1 MNFMVLNMKRDID
14 NDLIKWKK
22 SQRRK
27 PLIIRGA
34 RQVGKT
40 WSIKE
45 FGKQQFKN
53 TVIIDFERNKEFSS
67 VFDSNLDPK
76 TIIETI
82 EILKGEKIKEGATLL
97 FFDEI
102 QNTPKA
108 IMALRYFYE
117 EMPNLHVIAA
127 GSLIEFALST
137 ISFPVG
143 RIQYLKMHPLT
154 FSEFLIAISQD
165 NLAEIINNKPKV
177 LHELIHNK
185 LLDYLKKY
193 FFIGGMPEAVKTFIK
208 FNSME
213 EVFNVHNELIYSFRD
228 DFSKYGVHTNK
239 EALDEVFYSIPKN
252 IGNQIKYSKLSQN
265 FTSPTIKKIFNLFQ
279 KAEIIKKIPSV
290 SNLGIPLKSHIS
302 EKKFKAL
309 FLDIGLWQNTSGV
322 SIANEYKNTN
332 LMNLYQ
338 GNLAE
343 QYIGQELYKLFDENL
358 LYWVREKKGSSSEL
372 DYLINT
378 NNCNYPIEVK
388 SGKSGSLKSLHI
400 FLNTYKDN
408 NLNPIVFSTRNYSEL
423 KEKDGIF
430 YFIPLYYVSGFK
442 NWADNLHC

>member
-1 MNFMVLNMKRDID
+1 MKRDIE
-14 NDLIKWKK
+14 NELIKWKDSK
-22 SQRRK
+22 RRK

-45 FGKQQFKN
+45 FGKEYFDN

-67 VFDSNLDPK
+67 IFDTNLDPK

-82 EILKGEKIKEGATLL
+82 EVLKGEKIKEGSTLV

-117 EMPNLHVIAA
+117 EMPDLHIIAA

-154 FSEFLIAISQD
+154 FSEFLVALKQD
-165 NLAEIINNKPKV
+165 NLADIINNKPKA
-177 LHELIHNK
+177 LHELIHDK
-185 LLDYLKKY
+185 LLNYLKKY

-208 FNSME
+208 LNSIK
-213 EVFNVHNELIYSFRD
+213 EVFDVHNELIYSFRY
-228 DFSKYGVHTNK
+228 DFSKYGVYTNK

-252 IGNQIKYSKLSQN
+252 IGNQIKYSKLSHS
-265 FTSPTIKKIFNLFQ
+265 FTTPTIKKIFNLFQ

-309 FLDIGLWQNTSGV
+309 FLDIGLWQNTSGI
-322 SIANEYKNTN
+322 SIANEYKNTD

-358 LYWVREKKGSSSEL
+358 LYWVRDKKGSSSEV
-372 DYLINT
+372 DYLINE

-388 SGKSGSLKSLHI
+388 SGKSGSLKSLHF
-400 FLNTYKDN
+400 FLDTYKN
-408 NLNPIVFSTRNYSEL
+408 ENISPIVFSTRNYSEL
-423 KEKDGIF
+423 KEKSGVL

-442 NWADNLHC
+442 RWSEKLK